1 MVWSNVCRF
10 LLAVV
15 FLFSGF
21 VKANDPLGTVY
32 KVQDYLEAWGLQS
45 LSAGYVPYLAAMLCA
60 LLEFILGIYL
70 FFGIRRRV
78 APLLVLLVM
87 SFMTPLTLWLAIANP
102 ISDCGCFGDAV
113 VLTNWETFFKN
124 VVLLI
129 AAISV
134 FKWRQYIFNL
144 VTTKVDWL
152 ISLYSILFIIFFMLF
167 CLRYLPVF
175 DFRPYH
181 VGADI
186 VKGMTIPEGEKP
198 TVYETLFIYSK
209 DGKEQEFTIDNF
221 PTDTTWTFVDSKT
234 RVKEKGYEPPI
245 HDFSITSLETGEDLT
260 DDILHSEQYTFC
272 LWHHG

>member
-1 MVWSNVCRF
+1 MGAAEPERRIC
-10 LLAVV
+10 A
-15 FLFSGF
+15 
-21 VKANDPLGTVY
+21 
-32 KVQDYLEAWGLQS
+32 
-45 LSAGYVPYLAAMLCA
+45 LSAAMLCA
-60 LLEFILGIYL
+60 LFEFILGIYL

-78 APLLVLLVM
+78 APLLALLM
-87 SFMTPLTLWLAIANP
+87 MAFMTPLTLWLAIANP

-124 VVLLI
+124 IVLLI

-134 FKWRQYIFNL
+134 FKWRRHIFNL

-186 VKGMTIPEGEKP
+186 IKGMTIPEGEKLP
-198 TVYETLFIYSK
+198 SMKRFLFIR
-209 DGKEQEFTIDNF
+209 
-221 PTDTTWTFVDSKT
+221 KT
-234 RVKEKGYEPPI
+234 VKNRNLRLIISRQIPRGPL
-245 HDFSITSLETGEDLT
+245 SIRRRG
-260 DDILHSEQYTFC
+260 
-272 LWHHG
+272 

>member
-1 MVWSNVCRF
+1 MIWSNVCRF

-60 LLEFILGIYL
+60 LFEFIAMLCALFEFILGIYL

-78 APLLVLLVM
+78 APLLALLM
-87 SFMTPLTLWLAIANP
+87 MAFMTPLTWWLAIANP

-124 VVLLI
+124 IVLLI

-134 FKWRQYIFNL
+134 FKWRRHIFNL

-152 ISLYSILFIIFFMLF
+152 ISLYSILFIIFFIALQYSVHH
-167 CLRYLPVF
+167 LLHVVLPALPACVRF
-175 DFRPYH
+175 SSLSCGSRH
-181 VGADI
+181 H
-186 VKGMTIPEGEKP
+186 KRH
-198 TVYETLFIYSK
+198 
-209 DGKEQEFTIDNF
+209 DN
-221 PTDTTWTFVDSKT
+221 S
-234 RVKEKGYEPPI
+234 
-245 HDFSITSLETGEDLT
+245 
-260 DDILHSEQYTFC
+260 
-272 LWHHG
+272 